1 LPCSLQRKL
10 ETQIERVIQ
19 ILVRDPHPP
28 SPPSKHR
35 NAMLAP
41 QLCRLSIRS
50 IIRKK
55 KKKTIIKRFS
65 KIRGETL

>member
-1 LPCSLQRKL
+1 
-10 ETQIERVIQ
+10 
-19 ILVRDPHPP
+19 
-28 SPPSKHR
+28 
-35 NAMLAP
+35 MLAP

-55 KKKTIIKRFS
+55 KTKTMMKIFS